1 MIKDK
6 VMEALHEHFGI
17 YPELK
22 HSIIDDLDGDDM
34 DIVEVCVA
42 IEEKANITMPEDKM
56 EKLVT
61 SSNLKI
67 WLNMLNASLRIL
79 GFP

>member
-6 VMEALHEHFGI
+6 VMEALHEHFGF

-42 IEEKANITMPEDKM
+42 LEEKA
-56 EKLVT
+56 
-61 SSNLKI
+61 
-67 WLNMLNASLRIL
+67 
-79 GFP
+79 

>member
-6 VMEALHEHFGI
+6 VMEALHEHFGF

-22 HSIIDDLDGDDM
+22 HSIIDDLDGADM

-61 SSNLKI
+61 VEDIIKLAESC
-67 WLNMLNASLRIL
+67 
-79 GFP
+79 